1 MQLACKAAND
11 LYDKHRKALSSA
23 FHGNFDPRVVAV
35 GWLLGDVVGA
45 PLLSRAHA
53 HAVGI
58 RARRVAGETT
68 AKQRC
73 QACGGTRD
81 VRNRSSSPTAP
92 GGRSCL
98 PRPRR
103 RRPRCCAKQF
113 NFRRWPSSL
122 VAAPKKPFWPG
133 ASGFR
138 KRKREPLQDQQLS
151 ILDDTVLR
159 AHLAM
164 P

>member
-68 AKQRC
+68 AKQAFKRAAGRGTC
-73 QACGGTRD
+73 AIEARVRQPPAAGAVCRGQGGGGLAAAP
-81 VRNRSSSPTAP
+81 NSSIS
-92 GGRSCL
+92 GVGRRASW
-98 PRPRR
+98 RPR
-103 RRPRCCAKQF
+103 
-113 NFRRWPSSL
+113 
-122 VAAPKKPFWPG
+122 KPFWPG

>member
-1 MQLACKAAND
+1 

-81 VRNRSSSPTAP
+81 VRNRSSSPT
-92 GGRSCL
+92 
-98 PRPRR
+98 PRR
-103 RRPRCCAKQF
+103 QELSAEAKEAEASLLRQTVQFPALAVEPRGSPEKT
-113 NFRRWPSSL
+113 L
-122 VAAPKKPFWPG
+122 
-133 ASGFR
+133 
-138 KRKREPLQDQQLS
+138 
-151 ILDDTVLR
+151 
-159 AHLAM
+159 LAWGLGL
-164 P
+164 PQAQA